1 MVAAGLVAAATLDPA
16 RANLRVEAGRSG
28 AVVEAGG
35 VQGARATVAGGRGGD
50 RRRRGAGLA
59 AAGGGRDWRRRQ
71 AEAAT
76 GGGVWAAVV
85 KAAAAESATSGIT
98 GSASTIAGS
107 GARCGRGGGWQRGC
121 GGGGDAGG
129 SRSRGGVALVVVARG
144 GAWRRGRWCG
154 GWRGPWR
161 CGRRRGVEA
170 GLAAW
175 SRRGDAASSGRPV
188 PHVEARPA
196 AWRLAT
202 ARGCAAGDGRGRCST
217 WKRGRRHGWLAE
229 LRRPQG
235 NVGNDRL
242 RRGLNAC
249 ETSWTIVWPSMWGAC
264 VDAGESLAVPLAG
277 SMTTT
282 PLAPFPFL
290 KALSWRSA
298 ICPTNL
304 QVKTLLRPR
313 TSGDDVT
320 RRVLLGGVA
329 SGKFLTSMT
338 IDGPFGSKAFFPWH
352 SARPK
357 PLGSASFYGGRHTL
371 RLLLRMKLELLAV
384 GVRRRLA
391 TMTCCSLFQRVG
403 AGHVEEVAL
412 WWLG

>member
-1 MVAAGLVAAATLDPA
+1 M
-16 RANLRVEAGRSG
+16 R
-28 AVVEAGG
+28 
-35 VQGARATVAGGRGGD
+35 
-50 RRRRGAGLA
+50 
-59 AAGGGRDWRRRQ
+59 
-71 AEAAT
+71 
-76 GGGVWAAVV
+76 
-85 KAAAAESATSGIT
+85 
-98 GSASTIAGS
+98 
-107 GARCGRGGGWQRGC
+107 WQRGC
-121 GGGGDAGG
+121 RRQREQRRRGSGG
-129 SRSRGGVALVVVARG
+129 G
-144 GAWRRGRWCG
+144 GAWRSVEARPVVWRPARPVEMQPAA
-154 GWRGPWR
+154 WRGGRLGSVESGASRGVWR
-161 CGRRRGVEA
+161 PARQRGVGCVTWSVEAGSAAWRRGWQREAGAACRGAAGGVEA
-170 GLAAW
+170 GDGAW
-175 SRRGDAASSGRPV
+175 
-188 PHVEARPA
+188 
-196 AWRLAT
+196 L
-202 ARGCAAGDGRGRCST
+202 C
-217 WKRGRRHGWLAE
+217 GRRWQ
-229 LRRPQG
+229 RPSVQQG
-235 NVGNDRL
+235 NVGDDRL

-249 ETSWTIVWPSMWGAC
+249 EMSWTIVWPSMWGAC

-320 RRVLLGGVA
+320 RRVLLGGIA

-357 PLGSASFYGGRHTL
+357 PLGSASFYGRRHTL

>member
-35 VQGARATVAGGRGGD
+35 VQGARATAAGGRGGD

-59 AAGGGRDWRRRQ
+59 AAAAGG
-71 AEAAT
+71 

-85 KAAAAESATSGIT
+85 KAAVAESTTSGIT

-107 GARCGRGGGWQRGC
+107 GARRQREHRRRGSGG
-121 GGGGDAGG
+121 
-129 SRSRGGVALVVVARG
+129 G
-144 GAWRRGRWCG
+144 GAWRSVEARPVVWRPARPVEMRPAA
-154 GWRGPWR
+154 WRG
-161 CGRRRGVEA
+161 GRLGSVESGAAGGVEA
-170 GLAAW
+170 GDGAW
-175 SRRGDAASSGRPV
+175 LCGRRWQRPV
-188 PHVEARPA
+188 QHVEARPA
-196 AWRLAT
+196 AWMASRASTTGPLA
-202 ARGCAAGDGRGRCST
+202 ALAGS
-217 WKRGRRHGWLAE
+217 
-229 LRRPQG
+229 
-235 NVGNDRL
+235 N
-242 RRGLNAC
+242 
-249 ETSWTIVWPSMWGAC
+249 
-264 VDAGESLAVPLAG
+264 AGESLAVPLAG

-320 RRVLLGGVA
+320 RRVLLGGIA

-357 PLGSASFYGGRHTL
+357 PLGSASFYDGRHTL
-371 RLLLRMKLELLAV
+371 RLLLRMKKWLFGGLADVHCGCRSCFRFGDFCGFSVAAVVKSALL
-384 GVRRRLA
+384 GRL
-391 TMTCCSLFQRVG
+391 G
-403 AGHVEEVAL
+403 G
-412 WWLG
+412 